1 MLVFCIAI
9 VSIRENSEVAKG
21 LNYLLKCSNPCDTGL
36 VWMGIIYVTIS
47 NIYPRCMPGLNF
59 FYGVQSIMTSQALQS
74 IARWLQLC
82 PSLRRAVA
90 LFLCLPWLVWHFKF
104 NQIR

>member
-1 MLVFCIAI
+1 
-9 VSIRENSEVAKG
+9 
-21 LNYLLKCSNPCDTGL
+21 
-36 VWMGIIYVTIS
+36 
-47 NIYPRCMPGLNF
+47 MPGLNF
-59 FYGVQSIMTSQALQS
+59 SYGVQSIMISQALQS